1 MTSHPFC
8 FVFTAELVMHS
19 ERVARHTKGVQQA
32 LTDLNQEFHNMEEQH
47 NKLTRKFRESIEAL
61 ELVFINATKS
71 SK

>member
-1 MTSHPFC
+1 
-8 FVFTAELVMHS
+8 
-19 ERVARHTKGVQQA
+19 VARHTKGVQQA